1 MLLVRNAACH
11 ASCVEKTRLER
22 PPESAEDAVDVEDVG
37 VAKPWRELPLELQ
50 NPLTAPL
57 TTLEV
62 ATLLLAIVKDVVGAE
77 GAGGADGA
85 AGAGGAA
92 GAEGAEGAEGAGVG
106 AEGVCASAGAN
117 ACAGVSAGVSAGADA
132 GASENTSCQLRAG
145 A

>member
-37 VAKPWRELPLELQ
+37 VAKPWRDALEV
-50 NPLTAPL
+50 PLTAPL

-77 GAGGADGA
+77 GAGGVDGA
-85 AGAGGAA
+85 AGAGGAK
-92 GAEGAEGAEGAGVG
+92 GAG
-106 AEGVCASAGAN
+106 GV
-117 ACAGVSAGVSAGADA
+117 VSAGSV
-132 GASENTSCQLRAG
+132 
-145 A
+145 